1 MTVKT
6 QVHIEVS
13 TQYIAAQSNPNQGQ
27 YVFSYTI
34 KISNNAAQDV
44 TLKSREWRITDAE
57 GKITRVAGEGVI
69 GQQPTI
75 APGKSFSY
83 TSGTVIATPV
93 GMMEGHYLMFS
104 EQGEQFRVPIPS
116 FRLAIP
122 NIIH

>member
-6 QVHIEVS
+6 QIKIDVT
-13 TQYIAAQSNPNQGQ
+13 TQYIAAQSNPRQGQ

-34 KISNNAAQDV
+34 TISNHAPHNV

-57 GKITRVAGEGVI
+57 GKVTRVAGEGVI
-69 GQQPTI
+69 GQQPCI
-75 APGKSFSY
+75 APGESFTY

-93 GMMEGHYLMFS
+93 GMMEGHYLMNS
-104 EQGEQFRVPIPS
+104 NQGEPFKVAIPS

>member
-75 APGKSFSY
+75 APGTSFSY

>member
-1 MTVKT
+1 M
-6 QVHIEVS
+6 
-13 TQYIAAQSNPNQGQ
+13 
-27 YVFSYTI
+27 FSYTI

-104 EQGEQFRVPIPS
+104 EQGEQFKVPIPS

>member
-104 EQGEQFRVPIPS
+104 EQGEQFKVPIPS

>member
-6 QVHIEVS
+6 QIKIDVT
-13 TQYIAAQSNPNQGQ
+13 TQYIAAQSNPRQGQ

-34 KISNNAAQDV
+34 TISNHAPHNV

-57 GKITRVAGEGVI
+57 GKVTRVAGEGVI
-69 GQQPTI
+69 GQQPCI
-75 APGKSFSY
+75 APGESFTY

-93 GMMEGHYLMFS
+93 GMMEGHYLMHS
-104 EQGEQFRVPIPS
+104 NQGEPFKVAIPS